1 MIFLFLWC
9 QCCTCFRGIHVI
21 LLLYFIII
29 LDFYIV
35 YYCFFFK
42 TYRAKKKCCKLES
55 NRWKNIC
62 SIPTC
67 HFWLLKIQG
76 WEFPH
81 WFFQWFARFLWV
93 KEWFARK
100 KEQIAPL
107 ALLSWAAWA
116 NCSHLLFCHERPK
129 QIVHGHFFVKSD
141 RIESLKSL
149 FNPNP
154 RGQGP

>member
-1 MIFLFLWC
+1 MNPAWK
-9 QCCTCFRGIHVI
+9 IHLIKCV
-21 LLLYFIII
+21 LRTNMLII
-29 LDFYIV
+29 LHAEHLNLQFFRDIV

-67 HFWLLKIQG
+67 HFWVLKIQG
-76 WEFPH
+76 WEFAH

-93 KEWFARK
+93 KQWFARK

-116 NCSHLLFCHERPK
+116 NCSHLLFCHEGPR

-141 RIESLKSL
+141 RIKSLKSL
-149 FNPNP
+149 FKK
-154 RGQGP
+154 